1 MLSKLAKVAIDA
13 LTERSVSRP
22 RCCGSV
28 LEWQTV
34 VGSEANVG
42 VLNLGATFSLTNHL
56 TLLTNL
62 GVGITQD
69 APDMVATV
77 RVPYQF

>member
-1 MLSKLAKVAIDA
+1 
-13 LTERSVSRP
+13 
-22 RCCGSV
+22 
-28 LEWQTV
+28 